1 MPKQTTSQDQPD
13 TICLKKSHYKMAIP
27 FLIFIA
33 GIIVVYMVWGL
44 GLTEVQAAQG
54 NRYRTV
60 VDPEPLANPI
70 MVQDEHAPAMVSLAA
85 LYAPAEDKGG
95 WVRLVCA
102 GMSAGGCDYFKSNQ
116 ADSMWESQTDHDASS
131 GGFIESVKDINDTA
145 QVWHAEVTVFAEGN
159 QVTSDVF
166 VLVERGVDDR
176 WYLNRVLHGPGIQ

>member
-1 MPKQTTSQDQPD
+1 M
-13 TICLKKSHYKMAIP
+13 KKLLPISIA
-27 FLIFIA
+27 LIILAAAF
-33 GIIVVYMVWGL
+33 VTV
-44 GLTEVQAAQG
+44 AAQG
-54 NRYRTV
+54 NSNRTV
-60 VDPEPLANPI
+60 VDPEPLENPI

-116 ADSMWESQTDHDASS
+116 ADSMWESQADHDASS

-159 QVTSDVF
+159 EVTSDVH
-166 VLVERGVDDR
+166 VLVERGADNR
-176 WYLNRVLHGPGIQ
+176 WYLNRVLYGPGIVQ